1 MPRVSSHV
9 PPDPQRVPPRG
20 VPRWLFPPPGAEVRR
35 AVVREEATPSGV
47 RHHVADGTPP
57 GRKHLRALQWL
68 IGEYPR
74 DDVPGDRN
82 AVHDVL
88 LEIARTTMASG
99 RVGHAYALNGQ
110 ALGAPANREARGV
123 LWRYA
128 LTVLGPTAP
137 DFDAWT
143 DDDF

>member
-1 MPRVSSHV
+1 
-9 PPDPQRVPPRG
+9 
-20 VPRWLFPPPGAEVRR
+20 VRR
-35 AVVREEATPSGV
+35 TVVREEATQSGA
-47 RHHVADGTPP
+47 RHHVASGTPP

-74 DDVPGDRN
+74 DDAPTDRTSVN
-82 AVHDVL
+82 DVL
-88 LEIARTTMASG
+88 LEIARTTMDGG

-110 ALGAPANREARGV
+110 ALGAPANREARGI

-137 DFDAWT
+137 DFDAWSE
-143 DDDF
+143 DDF